1 MFNIQNLI
9 TMEEYLKW
17 QIEELRATVALQEK
31 IIQQLVG
38 EKRKELKLKRNKR
51 EKEKYI

>member
-1 MFNIQNLI
+1 
-9 TMEEYLKW
+9 MEEYLKW

-38 EKRKELKLKRNKR
+38 EKRKELKTKRNKKKN
-51 EKEKYI
+51 E